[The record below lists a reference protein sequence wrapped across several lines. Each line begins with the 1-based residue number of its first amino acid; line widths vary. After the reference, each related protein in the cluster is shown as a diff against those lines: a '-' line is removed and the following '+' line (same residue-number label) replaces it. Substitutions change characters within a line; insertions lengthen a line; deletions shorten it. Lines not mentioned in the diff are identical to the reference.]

1 MRVQKQK
8 PSFTVGPIMFTSD
21 LLWQYSVFP
30 TFTVHMLCSCWWH
43 IQKPCKS
50 LWCWCWEWN
59 YGKNVPRCAWADCSW
74 LFVLVLVWGLP
85 NSGALVMEEHW
96 ASGLMKYPGDPASEG
111 LEFITHVPSLHSL
124 TLWSSAGSRSPM
136 ERNTAQKPN
145 RVSRGSLLSS
155 VSATRDSWK

>member
-1 MRVQKQK
+1 MLLMLCASTKTN

-30 TFTVHMLCSCWWH
+30 AFPVHMLCSCWWH

-59 YGKNVPRCAWADCSW
+59 YGKNVPRCSWADCRW
-74 LFVLVLVWGLP
+74 LFVSVLVWGLP

-111 LEFITHVPSLHSL
+111 LEFITHVPSLHGL
-124 TLWSSAGSRSPM
+124 TPLIKWRLQLTHGEKYRTEAESCLQREFVVECESY
-136 ERNTAQKPN
+136 
-145 RVSRGSLLSS
+145 
-155 VSATRDSWK
+155 